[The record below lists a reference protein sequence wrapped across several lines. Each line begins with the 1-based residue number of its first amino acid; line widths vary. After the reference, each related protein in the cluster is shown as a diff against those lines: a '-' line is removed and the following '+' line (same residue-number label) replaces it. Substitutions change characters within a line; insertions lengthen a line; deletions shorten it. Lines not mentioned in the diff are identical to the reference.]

1 MQVTEDTG
9 IAKIIWVSISSML
22 NTDDVVNL
30 ATRAMFAGS
39 LNLLEV
45 IEVLRINCIG
55 FLMLG
60 LMKMLLNVV
69 EAMLLKT

>member
-1 MQVTEDTG
+1 
-9 IAKIIWVSISSML
+9 ML
-22 NTDDVVNL
+22 NTDDEVNL

-45 IEVLRINCIG
+45 IGVLKINCIG

>member
-9 IAKIIWVSISSML
+9 IAKIIWGSISSML

-45 IEVLRINCIG
+45 IEVLRINCIA

-60 LMKMLLNVV
+60 LMKMLLNLV
-69 EAMLLKT
+69 EAILLKT

>member
-1 MQVTEDTG
+1 MVESERNVNG
-9 IAKIIWVSISSML
+9 VVSIQQRYYILSMESVF
-22 NTDDVVNL
+22 T
-30 ATRAMFAGS
+30 GS

-45 IEVLRINCIG
+45 IGVLKINCIG

-69 EAMLLKT
+69 EAILLKI

>member
-1 MQVTEDTG
+1 LQVTEDTG
-9 IAKIIWVSISSML
+9 IAKIIWGSISSML
-22 NTDDVVNL
+22 NTDDELNL
-30 ATRAMFAGS
+30 ATRVMFTGS

-45 IEVLRINCIG
+45 IGVLKINCIG

>member
-9 IAKIIWVSISSML
+9 IAKIIWGSISSML
-22 NTDDVVNL
+22 NTDDELNL

-45 IEVLRINCIG
+45 IGVLKINCIG

>member
-1 MQVTEDTG
+1 LQVTEDTG
-9 IAKIIWVSISSML
+9 IAKIIWGSISSML
-22 NTDDVVNL
+22 NTDDELNL

-45 IEVLRINCIG
+45 IGVLKINCIG

>member
-1 MQVTEDTG
+1 MSTSLPSLSE
-9 IAKIIWVSISSML
+9 II
-22 NTDDVVNL
+22 
-30 ATRAMFAGS
+30 G
-39 LNLLEV
+39 
-45 IEVLRINCIG
+45 VLRINCIG